1 LHLRRKTSVRARVR
15 SKRLIFP
22 QVNRS
27 IARRESRVVMDL
39 YLSYA
44 WMFAAVASAC
54 LWLRP
59 GRRTLESRH
68 IQFLG
73 LFVFIV
79 ILFPVIS
86 VTDGLRSIHSP
97 AETKTVQL
105 NDEHAARAL
114 SVLPEFAPLPGRVAA
129 RLSFHPQRSGPLL
142 HLPLLALD
150 NPALDPLQNRPPPWA

>member
-1 LHLRRKTSVRARVR
+1 M
-15 SKRLIFP
+15 
-22 QVNRS
+22 
-27 IARRESRVVMDL
+27 EL

-44 WMFAAVASAC
+44 RMFAAVASAC

-73 LFVFIV
+73 LFLFIV

-97 AETKTVQL
+97 AETKTVQVH
-105 NDEHAARAL
+105 DEHAICSHSTFPGIAAL
-114 SVLPEFAPLPGRVAA
+114 RDRVAA
-129 RLSFHPQRSGPLL
+129 QLSIRPQRLGAFLYFSW
-142 HLPLLALD
+142 LAFE